1 MNVKTI
7 LIETD
12 DSGNFTYSRHFVGQI
27 LGVKVSVGTM
37 TASAATPDFTLSDVD
52 QSVDLIAV
60 TGLSADAYYQPVVTA
75 SGSDGDP
82 VDTTGD
88 VAYVAPVIIGSLG
101 IAIANSDPGGKGYV
115 RLVLS

>member
-7 LIETD
+7 LVETD

-27 LGVKVSVGTM
+27 LGVKISVGTM

-52 QSVDLIAV
+52 RSVDLLAV
-60 TGLSADAYYQPVVTA
+60 TGLSADAWYQPLLIGQGDDGQDVSSLGGHVPPVV
-75 SGSDGDP
+75 
-82 VDTTGD
+82 
-88 VAYVAPVIIGSLG
+88 IGTLG

-115 RLVLS
+115 RLVLA